1 MQELF
6 SEKILLSLV
15 KSVEGSTLGLVEM
28 LMVTVQ
34 EFFFSRIKRALN
46 RNVLR
51 LFFFFSC

>member
-15 KSVEGSTLGLVEM
+15 ESVEGSTLGLVEM

>member
-51 LFFFFSC
+51 LFFFSC